1 MALGEGGEA
10 AWGVEA
16 KGGLE
21 LQGGWIQMKA
31 TSTASLLKQGEKE
44 ERGSRLRR
52 VEEKDWR
59 GGPVGRDARGS
70 GWLTL

>member
-1 MALGEGGEA
+1 
-10 AWGVEA
+10 
-16 KGGLE
+16 
-21 LQGGWIQMKA
+21 MKA